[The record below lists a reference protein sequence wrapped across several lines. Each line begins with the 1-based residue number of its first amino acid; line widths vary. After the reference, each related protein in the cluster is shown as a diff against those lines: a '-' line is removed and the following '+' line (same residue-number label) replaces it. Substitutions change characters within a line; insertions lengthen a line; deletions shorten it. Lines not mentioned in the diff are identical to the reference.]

1 MKFLEELQAASPAMV
16 KELLKGRFAK
26 NQSFFKRKDK
36 KLFGYL
42 TARPTQFGVVVDE
55 GGVNILNLSTN
66 TLVYPVGEDGRHRA
80 ISSCLEM
87 AANPFSHTKWQV
99 GFEQNPFY
107 MISSTLAFTA
117 EVSRNI
123 FGFAYSN
130 GMRAQNFGAL
140 DGHLSAAVLYGLGG
154 GFALEAML
162 ERYESIGSLFIYEPL
177 SEFFGISAYFVDYE
191 ELFGRVRHLML
202 CVGEPPSSLKIRE
215 FFGSN
220 RFGSLYPR
228 LELTMYDTPQMQLV
242 KNSVRVEAGSLLH
255 GFGSYEDE
263 MIGWRNSQKN
273 CPFANLKYPVLKK
286 VKKKLDFPICVV
298 GNGGSLD
305 ERIEWLRENQEKMII
320 FSAGTALRTLLKNGV
335 RPDFQI
341 EIERS
346 DYLGEILEEAG
357 ARDIDMIAANVVD
370 PKTLEASKAERFVFF
385 RDYTAV
391 SYLDEPIFLLSD
403 SSPFVGN
410 AAFSLAATFSKSVI
424 LCGMDVGYKR
434 GRRVHSKESI
444 YEEDEELPP
453 GSVRVRANFE
463 ESEIYSN
470 HLFGLSRS
478 VLEFAAA
485 RERDTKAVN
494 ISDGAW
500 IAGIEPCREPH
511 LKGGDKQKAKALI
524 KSSFSQ
530 KREEIFG
537 RDGAKS
543 IESEIGAFR
552 DELFAI
558 FVQKVE
564 SKRDFFERVLIF
576 EGFLA
581 YKEAQKAVP
590 FFLFGGTLKHIVF
603 SMYVCV
609 YHTETD
615 DFGAFYDGLCSRFF
629 EGFDKIV
636 GEFQK
641 ELAKGR
647 VARLLGGFK
656 TP

>member
-1 MKFLEELQAASPAMV
+1 MAA
-16 KELLKGRFAK
+16 KELLKSRFAK

-36 KLFGYL
+36 KLFEYL
-42 TARPTQFGVVVDE
+42 TTKPTQFGLVADD
-55 GGVNILNLSTN
+55 GGVNILNIATN
-66 TLVYPVGEDGRHRA
+66 TLVYPIDEKGRHTA
-80 ISSCLEM
+80 IAASKEI
-87 AANPFSHTKWQV
+87 AANPLSHTKWQV

-107 MISSTLAFTA
+107 MISSTLAFSA

-123 FGFAYSN
+123 FGFAYSV
-130 GMRAQNFGAL
+130 GMRGDSFCAF
-140 DGHLSAAVLYGLGG
+140 DGHLSAAVMYGLGG
-154 GFALEAML
+154 GFVLEATL

-177 SEFFGISAYFVDYE
+177 AEFFGISAYFVDYE
-191 ELFGRVRHLML
+191 ELFDRVGHLML
-202 CVGEPPSSLKIRE
+202 VVGEAPSSLKIRE

-220 RFGSLYPR
+220 RSGSLYPR
-228 LELTMYDTPQMQLV
+228 LELTMYDMPQMQLV

-255 GFGSYEDE
+255 GLGSYEDE

-273 CPFANLKYPVLKK
+273 CSFKNLKYPVLKK
-286 VKKKLDFPICVV
+286 VKKKLNFPICVV

-305 ERIEWLRENQEKMII
+305 ESLEWLRESQEKMII

-341 EIERS
+341 EIERT
-346 DYLGEILEEAG
+346 DYLGGILEEAG
-357 ARDIDMIAANVVD
+357 AKDIDMIAANVVD
-370 PKTLEASKAERFVFF
+370 PKTLDASQAEKFIFF

-391 SYLDEPIFLLSD
+391 SYLDEPVFFLND

-434 GRRVHSKESI
+434 GRTIHSKDSI
-444 YEEDEELPP
+444 YREDEELPP
-453 GSVRVRANFE
+453 GSVRVKANFE

-485 RERDTKAVN
+485 KHPDTKAFN
-494 ISDGAW
+494 ISDGVW

-511 LKGGDKQKAKALI
+511 LKGGDKQKAKAAI
-524 KSSFSQ
+524 KASFSQ
-530 KREEIFG
+530 KKDEVLR
-537 RDGAKS
+537 RDGLKS
-543 IESEIGAFR
+543 IVGEIGTFR
-552 DELFAI
+552 NELFAI
-558 FVQKVE
+558 FAPKAKSRVE
-564 SKRDFFERVLIF
+564 FYQRVLVF

-581 YKEAQKAVP
+581 YKEAKRDVL

-609 YHTETD
+609 YHTETAE
-615 DFGAFYDGLCSRFF
+615 FGDFYDGLCSRFF
-629 EGFDKIV
+629 DGFDNIV
-636 GEFQK
+636 REFQK

-647 VARLLGGFK
+647 VSDLLAGMK
-656 TP
+656 A

>member
-1 MKFLEELQAASPAMV
+1 VKFLEELQAASPVAV

-26 NQSFFKRKDK
+26 NQSFFKRKEK
-36 KLFGYL
+36 KLYDYL
-42 TARPTQFGVVVDE
+42 TIRPIQFGLVADNR
-55 GGVNILNLSTN
+55 GINILNLSTN
-66 TLVYPVGEDGRHRA
+66 TLVYPTDEDGRHTA
-80 ISSCLEM
+80 IGVSMEM
-87 AANPFSHTKWQV
+87 AANPLSHTKWQV

-107 MISSTLAFTA
+107 MISSTLAFSA

-130 GMRAQNFGAL
+130 GMRAESFGAL
-140 DGHLSAAVLYGLGG
+140 DAHLTAAVLYGLGG
-154 GFALEAML
+154 GFVLEAML

-177 SEFFGISAYFVDYE
+177 PEFFGISAYFVDYE
-191 ELFGRVRHLML
+191 ELFSRVGHLML

-228 LELTMYDTPQMQLV
+228 LELTMYDMPQMQLV

-273 CPFANLKYPVLKK
+273 CSFKNIKYPVLKK
-286 VKKKLDFPICVV
+286 IKKKLDFPICVV

-305 ERIEWLRENQEKMII
+305 ERIEWLKANQEKMII

-341 EIERS
+341 EIERT
-346 DYLGEILEEAG
+346 DYLGGILEEAG
-357 ARDIDMIAANVVD
+357 AKDIDMIAANVVD
-370 PKTLEASKAERFVFF
+370 PKTLEASKAERFIFF

-391 SYLDEPIFLLSD
+391 SYLDEPMFFLSN

-434 GRRVHSKESI
+434 GRTIHSKDSI
-444 YEEDEELPP
+444 YKEDEELPP
-453 GSVRVRANFE
+453 GSVRVKANFE

-485 RERDTKAVN
+485 KHSDTKAVN
-494 ISDGAW
+494 ISDGVW
-500 IAGIEPCREPH
+500 IAGIEPCIKPN
-511 LKGGDKQKAKALI
+511 LGGGDKQKAKTVI

-530 KREEIFG
+530 KRDEVLK
-537 RDGAKS
+537 RDGLKS
-543 IESEIGAFR
+543 IEGEIGAFR
-552 DELFAI
+552 NELFAI
-558 FVQKVE
+558 FAQKVKSRSE
-564 SKRDFFERVLIF
+564 FYERVLIF

-581 YKEAQKAVP
+581 YKEAQKAVL

-615 DFGAFYDGLCSRFF
+615 NFELFYDGLCGRFF

-647 VARLLGGFK
+647 VSDLLGGIK
-656 TP
+656 I